1 MQTITCDVCKK
12 KIEDA
17 VTGRTFFYFAEHS
30 ICEPC
35 KDNLDVQL
43 RTALRGKD
51 PFTYEW
57 YAKVV
62 GDNISKSISKGK

>member
-1 MQTITCDVCKK
+1 MQTTTCDICKK
-12 KIEDA
+12 KIEDP

-35 KDNLDVQL
+35 KDNLDDQL

-57 YAKVV
+57 FDKVV